1 MTVVSL
7 LTPSFVAR
15 QVGYALSGDWSVGD
29 RATNEHYAPLET
41 FEERFGEL
49 LALTRSLGFEAID
62 LWTAHLGPGW
72 ASDEHLAI
80 ARALLEEHDLTVV
93 SLAGGFGGTAEELR
107 ATCRVA
113 HGVGTD
119 LLAGS
124 LRLLTADRAEAVA
137 ILQGEGIRLGVENH
151 PDERTPADLLRKID
165 DGADGQI
172 GAALDTGWW
181 VTNGFDPVVAV
192 HELKD
197 WLFHVHLKDV
207 YAPEFEL
214 DHRNA
219 AHGEGAVPLEETV
232 RALLEVGYTGPI
244 GVEDHPFD
252 RDPTRTLPH
261 GRELLEGWLQE
272 RA

>member
-15 QVGYALSGDWSVGD
+15 QVGYALEGDWMVGD

-41 FEERFGEL
+41 FEKRFGEL

-80 ARALLEEHDLTVV
+80 ARALLEDHDLTVV

-119 LLAGS
+119 LLRCGRAGET
-124 LRLLTADRAEAVA
+124 RDHHRRC
-137 ILQGEGIRLGVENH
+137 GEGDPRHDTHAPPAIRFHISSPHRPRRLVVDLPRRLNS
-151 PDERTPADLLRKID
+151 TP
-165 DGADGQI
+165 G
-172 GAALDTGWW
+172 
-181 VTNGFDPVVAV
+181 N
-192 HELKD
+192 
-197 WLFHVHLKDV
+197 
-207 YAPEFEL
+207 
-214 DHRNA
+214 
-219 AHGEGAVPLEETV
+219 
-232 RALLEVGYTGPI
+232 LLEPDSI
-244 GVEDHPFD
+244 S
-252 RDPTRTLPH
+252 TLNADK
-261 GRELLEGWLQE
+261 R
-272 RA
+272 

>member
-15 QVGYALSGDWSVGD
+15 QTGYALSGDWMDGD

-93 SLAGGFGGTAEELR
+93 SLAGGFGGTPEELR

-113 HGVGTD
+113 HAVGTD

-151 PDERTPADLLRKID
+151 PDELTPADLLRKID

-192 HELKD
+192 HELKA

-219 AHGEGAVPLEETV
+219 PHTEGAVPLEET
-232 RALLEVGYTGPI
+232 P
-244 GVEDHPFD
+244 
-252 RDPTRTLPH
+252 TLP
-261 GRELLEGWLQE
+261 RARVLLEGWLQE